1 MNIKTLEKILE
12 NKLKANGYTRVS
24 VGEECEAL
32 DLFHA
37 EDVFLVTR
45 DDDYFC
51 ELRADHFVVEIGWTE
66 ADLPI
71 NGVEQNY
78 CVVTANHKGNRQ
90 SVIFKI

>member
-1 MNIKTLEKILE
+1 MNKETIENFLE
-12 NKLKANGYTRVS
+12 NKLKQNGYGRVC

-37 EDVFLVTR
+37 EDVFMVER
-45 DDDYFC
+45 DDNYFC
-51 ELRADHFVVEIGWTE
+51 KIRADHFVVEIGWTE
-66 ADLPI
+66 ADPP
-71 NGVEQNY
+71 GDGPVQYY

>member
-37 EDVFLVTR
+37 EDVYLVTR
-45 DDDYFC
+45 EDDYFC
-51 ELRADHFVVEIGWTE
+51 GLRADHFVVELGWTE
-66 ADLPI
+66 ADLPDD
-71 NGVEQNY
+71 ELYQHY

-90 SVIFKI
+90 SVMFKI